1 MTSSSAFHESFDKKN
16 NERALEREQD
26 ERRRREV
33 EDAPQHVPRYLF
45 RIGREPVSLD
55 LVEYRIVQFLS
66 RKQYKAF
73 KREQIIQ
80 AVTSDE
86 APLNESNLDQYVR
99 SLRSKLGLFSDYI
112 QTVPYI
118 GFRFKP

>member
-33 EDAPQHVPRYLF
+33 EDAPQHVSRYLF

-66 RKQYKAF
+66 RKPYKAF

>member
-16 NERALEREQD
+16 SERALQREFD
-26 ERRRREV
+26 ELRRREV
-33 EDAPQHVPRYLF
+33 DDTPQHSPRYLF

-55 LVEYRIVQFLS
+55 LIEYRIVQFLS
-66 RKQYKAF
+66 RKPYKAF
-73 KREQIIQ
+73 RREQIIQ
-80 AVTSDE
+80 AVSTEE
-86 APLNESNLDQYVR
+86 APLNESNLDHHVR